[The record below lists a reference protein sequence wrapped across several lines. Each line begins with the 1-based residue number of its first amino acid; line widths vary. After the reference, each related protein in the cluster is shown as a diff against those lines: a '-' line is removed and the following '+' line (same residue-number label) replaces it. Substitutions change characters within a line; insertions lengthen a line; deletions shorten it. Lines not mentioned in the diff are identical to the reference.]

1 MIFVDNSNIFL
12 GAKDL
17 GSKVDYQK
25 LAIFLTK
32 HALEEY
38 DLMRVF
44 LYCTINRE
52 QSPDRVKFQEDLYKH
67 FNSFIK
73 FDVATF
79 DLKVIRDKKTGDIV
93 DKYEKGVDVALVT
106 DLLLQTKNNSF
117 DVAIVCAGDND
128 FYRAVEGVKDAGRE
142 IYVASLDHSCSEN
155 LKGCSLGYISLTKN
169 LDKIRI

>member
-1 MIFVDNSNIFL
+1 MVFVDNSNIFL

-17 GSKVDYQK
+17 GCKIDYQK
-25 LAIFLTK
+25 LANFLSVK
-32 HALEEY
+32 ALEQY

-52 QSPDRVKFQEDLYKH
+52 QTPDRVKFQVDLYKH

-79 DLKVIRDKKTGDIV
+79 DLRIIRDKETGNII

-106 DLLLQTKNNSF
+106 DLLLQTKNNAF
-117 DVAIVCAGDND
+117 DVAIICAGDND
-128 FYRAVEGVKDAGRE
+128 FFRAVEGVKDAGRE
-142 IYVASLDHSCSEN
+142 IYVASFDHSCSDN

-169 LDKIRI
+169 LEKIRI